1 MNATKTCTA
10 TFTKAAQL
18 HTLTVSVSGSTNAR
32 VTSNPPGISCPS
44 NCTRDF
50 AENAQVTLTPVPFG
64 VSEVFLGWS
73 GNADCLDGIVTMDA
87 NKSCI
92 ATFEETCICSDPK
105 AIIGTSG
112 NDSLRGTSKSD
123 IICGLGGNDT
133 LLGGQND
140 DTLRGDDGNDRLDG
154 QSGTD
159 NLDGG
164 TGTDTCLSGETNTT
178 CEQFS
183 SLNGIISPAK
193 TTTFFAQK
201 ESHFNPLVSIKNT
214 SNKKSS
220 HNRPGLSRISSYI
233 ESLRLILVSV
243 LFASNAYAQ
252 IPPTAFID
260 LEYFYD

>member
-44 NCTRDF
+44 NCTKDF

-64 VSEVFLGWS
+64 ASEVFLGWS
-73 GNADCLDGIVTMDA
+73 GDADCLDGIVTMDA

-112 NDSLRGTSKSD
+112 
-123 IICGLGGNDT
+123 
-133 LLGGQND
+133 D

-164 TGTDTCLSGETNTT
+164 TGTDTCLNGEAVTN
-178 CEQFS
+178 CESLS
-183 SLNGIISPAK
+183 SLKEINPPAK
-193 TTTFFAQK
+193 RSKFITK
-201 ESHFNPLVSIKNT
+201 EESHLNSLENVKHA
-214 SNKKSS
+214 SNETSS
-220 HNRPGLSRISSYI
+220 HTGSRVGRISSYI

-243 LFASNAYAQ
+243 LFASNVYAQ

-260 LEYFYD
+260 LEYFYDGVSNVTGVIAHIDSANNCTMQYDGLD